1 MGVGPAVQVERDGE
15 DLFLSRDVRLLLG
28 FQLPWQRTNTVFRF
42 LATVSLGWLDPLLL
56 FWTVRIPASDLQ
68 PAFACSC
75 VF

>member
-1 MGVGPAVQVERDGE
+1 MGVGPAAQVERDGE

-28 FQLPWQRTNTVFRF
+28 FQLPWQRMNTVFRF

-68 PAFACSC
+68 PAIACSC

>member
-1 MGVGPAVQVERDGE
+1 MGVGLAVQVERDGK

-28 FQLPWQRTNTVFRF
+28 FQLPWQRMSTVLRF
-42 LATVSLGWLDPLLL
+42 LATISSGWLAPLLL

-68 PAFACSC
+68 PAIACSS